1 MDHNTQ
7 NNDFIKS
14 TEDRCSMVHKDIHKE
29 SATLSQCSLNHNDF
43 SEPVELC
50 SEQLQSCPKPPVSG
64 VEMEQNAYVKV
75 LGSSGRLSLSLVID
89 NESPAPS
96 STLCPFS
103 PQTPCSQFESCVLS
117 GVGHCGG
124 IAGAALCR
132 WDMIVGRK
140 VVYIWATSAEQR
152 VWLAKPDMLG
162 FIAHFTVVSEVLR
175 SPRNEAKF
183 FASPTDG
190 IVLASFLFDASPKE
204 KKNDFLSS
212 DSLMTHSISVVLPH
226 SELRGFLRL
235 KTVCLEWLGRTAVE
249 LRMRLAKVNS
259 ITVIL

>member
-1 MDHNTQ
+1 MDHSAQSNGVIKVIEDKCLMVQ
-7 NNDFIKS
+7 NDV
-14 TEDRCSMVHKDIHKE
+14 DQE
-29 SATLSQCSLNHNDF
+29 SAALSQISLNDTGL
-43 SEPVELC
+43 SAPGEQKCPEAPVA
-50 SEQLQSCPKPPVSG
+50 
-64 VEMEQNAYVKV
+64 EMETEQNSCVKV
-75 LGSSGRLSLSLVID
+75 LGSSGRLSLSLITD
-89 NESPAPS
+89 EFPAPS

-140 VVYIWATSAEQR
+140 VVYIWATSAEKR

-175 SPRNEAKF
+175 RPRNEAKF
-183 FASPTDG
+183 FASPSDG
-190 IVLASFLFDASPKE
+190 IVLASFLFDACPNE
-204 KKNDFLSS
+204 KKNDFLPS

-235 KTVCLEWLGRTAVE
+235 KTMCLEWLGRTAVE
-249 LRMRLAKVNS
+249 LRVRLAKVS
-259 ITVIL
+259 LLY